1 MCGWVALL
9 ALPRLGGAT
18 HASVTDNSFQRRQ
31 NYISWPNG
39 ADVERKVIVRR
50 QLKRRYFLAGQ
61 NALSK

>member
-1 MCGWVALL
+1 MQASQTTVFNVARI
-9 ALPRLGGAT
+9 A
-18 HASVTDNSFQRRQ
+18 
-31 NYISWPNG
+31 SWPNG